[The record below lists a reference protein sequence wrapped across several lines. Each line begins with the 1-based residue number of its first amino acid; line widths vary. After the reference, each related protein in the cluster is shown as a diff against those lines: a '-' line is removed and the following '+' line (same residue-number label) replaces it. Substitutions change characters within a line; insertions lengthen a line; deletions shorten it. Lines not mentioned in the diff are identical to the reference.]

1 MTWQFGQALDGN
13 IAVMGEVDVAAHR
26 EFTIAISFG
35 DGNHAAIAQM
45 MQTLATPY
53 IEHQKRFLLQWT
65 RSISPPRLASAVDGW
80 RQADAD
86 QPQCAADA

>member
-1 MTWQFGQALDGN
+1 MTWQFGQALNGN
-13 IAVMGEVDVAAHR
+13 IAVMGEIDVAANR

-53 IEHQKRFLLQWT
+53 DEHQKRFLLQWT
-65 RSISPPRLASAVDGW
+65 RSISPPRQSIVASVCRSHGW
-80 RQADAD
+80 RQADAH
-86 QPQCAADA
+86 QP